1 MPDVYDAADSY
12 VQSIKHY
19 GDQLCGDVVA
29 EPAAESW
36 HDVAATM
43 ARELRRYADFLDL
56 CVAGRAKG
64 PFVFPSWRD

>member
-29 EPAAESW
+29 EPDHGDW